1 MSHWGK
7 SSLYSKMK
15 ASILGTWRLTWSHGQ
30 EWLPERGSRA
40 SSGLHTLV
48 VVAPPFWRWPGQ
60 QSTEQVYGIAE
71 SWGGAELT
79 PDTLVSSCPF
89 SAWPWEASA
98 PLACEYQVLLLWAH
112 SSSHPLSQLSEPRAP
127 PSWTMSTSCP
137 QASDWPLLASSIL
150 SDMPLHLT
158 LAYKHSLLQEGDG
171 LPTFPI
177 PDACLPWAPALE
189 HTSQMGSRG
198 LRQWR
203 RLEAA
208 LVLDHWRWA
217 SDSHIWDAQLNV
229 QPCWSMP
236 SPVRGGG
243 GEMTQKTHRA
253 SPAQGPWDGLERSER
268 CLWYFF
274 MILKIT
280 HIWSVFEKQSK
291 ANWRK

>member
-1 MSHWGK
+1 MG
-7 SSLYSKMK
+7 
-15 ASILGTWRLTWSHGQ
+15 RNDFRQ
-30 EWLPERGSRA
+30 RGSRA
-40 SSGLHTLV
+40 SSGLHTLLV
-48 VVAPPFWRWPGQ
+48 AAPPFWRWPGQ

-89 SAWPWEASA
+89 SAWPWDASA
-98 PLACEYQVLLLWAH
+98 PLACEYQVLLLWAR

-150 SDMPLHLT
+150 SNMPLHLT

-203 RLEAA
+203 RLKAG

-236 SPVRGGG
+236 FQSEEEEGKWHRKPTEQVLLRGP
-243 GEMTQKTHRA
+243 EMGLKDQKD
-253 SPAQGPWDGLERSER
+253 SYDIFSW
-268 CLWYFF
+268 F
-274 MILKIT
+274 
-280 HIWSVFEKQSK
+280 
-291 ANWRK
+291 